1 MIRRGLSNNI
11 WRRHNNICHSDNTR
25 NFTERKESFQSPS
38 VFCQNRVTEDEKVA
52 SISTKIDV
60 LQLFVEASS
69 SSPIVIVLL
78 SCALKKI
85 ILIPF
90 QLNDPEKNY
99 FNARCRTVQ
108 YIRRIIMVKMVVF
121 EEKCILM
128 VTFPLST

>member
-1 MIRRGLSNNI
+1 MTTFVILI
-11 WRRHNNICHSDNTR
+11 PR

-38 VFCQNRVTEDEKVA
+38 VFCQSRVTEDQKVA

-69 SSPIVIVLL
+69 SSPIVIVLA

-90 QLNDPEKNY
+90 QFNDPEKNY
-99 FNARCRTVQ
+99 FNPISIQRPR
-108 YIRRIIMVKMVVF
+108 KKLF
-121 EEKCILM
+121 
-128 VTFPLST
+128 